1 MGYGV
6 CFTSGDPGRSLTLSH
21 VVCRWRTGPSTSW
34 RPSTPCRSTPGWR
47 ISRTASTLG
56 KPCWRRVPCGVRAHH
71 HRGAFTTQQRVITPD
86 AIFLLLGVLQ
96 KVPDSRQQ
104 KSGGKA
110 GSLCV
115 SEVQP
120 CSELAASSPSPAP
133 RRLGQAEAGDP
144 GTQPSTREAL
154 NTHPLKLFYYIR
166 AVFYAF
172 FPTPASVVYL
182 RFCWLNRFIYVSV
195 TVALTLSLESQQLCQ
210 NFSSALGY
218 AVGRF
223 ACPSAGSASPGP
235 RQAGSA
241 QALPGLRGNP
251 STALLG
257 TVLGNKVP
265 GLAEVKTSRKPGTR
279 ARRGSSCLRA
289 AFAPSYRRDAVRVP
303 QGGSRRRLRLAGRTH

>member
-1 MGYGV
+1 MLSAGGERGRV
-6 CFTSGDPGRSLTLSH
+6 HPGDHRLPAEALLGGGHPGLHRPRVSLAGGRCCAGSGLTTA
-21 VVCRWRTGPSTSW
+21 VVPSP
-34 RPSTPCRSTPGWR
+34 PSNGLLP
-47 ISRTASTLG
+47 LMQ
-56 KPCWRRVPCGVRAHH
+56 
-71 HRGAFTTQQRVITPD
+71 F
-86 AIFLLLGVLQ
+86 FLLLGVLQ

-115 SEVQP
+115 SEVQS

-144 GTQPSTREAL
+144 GTQPSPREAL
-154 NTHPLKLFYYIR
+154 NTHPLKLFYYTR

-235 RQAGSA
+235 PQAGSA

-257 TVLGNKVP
+257 TVLGKQGARACRGENLAQAWNRGLERLQLPP
-265 GLAEVKTSRKPGTR
+265 GLPLPPHTEETR
-279 ARRGSSCLRA
+279 FECRRVGH
-289 AFAPSYRRDAVRVP
+289 
-303 QGGSRRRLRLAGRTH
+303 GGG